1 LRVRAVSEALV
12 LSAAKTTKHTLLAVN
27 SGGYVIGEQ
36 HPRAV
41 LTDHEVTLVF
51 ELREQGYSQRWLAAK
66 FEVGRSTIRDILSG
80 RTRAQTPDRWKAR

>member
-1 LRVRAVSEALV
+1 VPYLITNVSFAM
-12 LSAAKTTKHTLLAVN
+12 KKNYRLLAVN

-41 LTDHEVTLVF
+41 LTDHEVQLVF